1 MRVPVLECKSLHYRE
16 DNLCLFD
23 EVSFRLDSG
32 QRGVILAEPHR
43 SANALLKVCATLI
56 SPTSGQIRWF
66 GRAIEEMSEQEI
78 YHLRR
83 RIGLV
88 HRETS
93 LISNLTI
100 LDNISLG
107 LQYHNEIA
115 REQAYDQAT
124 ELLKKFELYE
134 DRFLR
139 PAQLTFEQRR
149 LAVYARELIKQPTL
163 FLLEHPSLDLG
174 ERVYSLLLDAFQT
187 SAGKNGCSFLVSSV
201 KAEVANRWG
210 DWVLV
215 MDEGRSE
222 NYTGSQFD
230 PSAYRESMRQRGLH
244 SPGERSDE

>member
-1 MRVPVLECKSLHYRE
+1 MSTPIISAESLQYWE
-16 DNLCLFD
+16 DNCCLFD

-43 SANALLKVCATLI
+43 SATALLKICATLI
-56 SPTSGQIRWF
+56 SPNRGQIRWF
-66 GRAIEEMSEQEI
+66 GRALDEMAEHEV

-93 LISNLTI
+93 LISNLSI

-107 LQYHNEIA
+107 LQYHKEIT
-115 REQAYDQAT
+115 REQAYDEST
-124 ELLKKFELYE
+124 ELLKRFELYE

-149 LAVYARELIKQPTL
+149 LAVYARELIKKPTL

-174 ERVYSLLLDAFQT
+174 ERVYSLLLDTFQT
-187 SAGKNGCSFLVSSV
+187 STGENGCAFLVASI
-201 KAEVANRWG
+201 KPEVVTRWG
-210 DWVLV
+210 DWVVVL
-215 MDEGRSE
+215 DEGKCE
-222 NYTGSQFD
+222 NFEGGQFD
-230 PSAYRESMRQRGLH
+230 SSAYRAAMRRRGLN
-244 SPGERSDE
+244 PPRERRD

>member
-1 MRVPVLECKSLHYRE
+1 MSVPILECENLQYRE
-16 DNLCLFD
+16 DNCCLFN

-43 SANALLKVCATLI
+43 SATALLKICATLMA
-56 SPTSGQIRWF
+56 PTGGQIRWF
-66 GRAIEEMSEQEI
+66 GRAIEEMAEHEI
-78 YHLRR
+78 YNLRR

-115 REQAYDQAT
+115 REEAYDQAT

-134 DRFLR
+134 DRFSR

-149 LAVYARELIKQPTL
+149 MAVYARELIKQPTL

-187 SAGKNGCSFLVSSV
+187 SRGENGCSFLVSSI

-215 MDEGRSE
+215 LDEGKSE
-222 NYTGSQFD
+222 NFSGTQFD
-230 PSAYRESMRQRGLH
+230 PSAYRATMRRRGLN
-244 SPGERSDE
+244 SSGERRDE